1 MEKIWKDRRMTA
13 LVDISAENVFAIRE
27 GLNDLGN
34 ALLSINKIAGDDSS
48 SRLVIDGGGIL
59 KVQGLQDTVFEGNV
73 GIGVSAVTNGI
84 SLETSGPVKF
94 QNKKMEVGD
103 GVPTIGLYNQGD
115 IVWHDAP
122 SPGGNLG
129 WICVR
134 TGTPGEWRSFGTI
147 SG

>member
-1 MEKIWKDRRMTA
+1 METIWKDRSMTS
-13 LVDISAENVFAIRE
+13 LVNISAENVFAIRE

-34 ALLSINKIAGDDSS
+34 ALLSINKIAGDESS
-48 SRLVIDGGGIL
+48 SRLIIDSGGIL

-73 GIGVSAVTNGI
+73 GIGVSAVTNGV

-103 GVPTIGLYNQGD
+103 GIPTIGLYNQGD

-122 SPGGNLG
+122 SPGGHLG

>member
-1 MEKIWKDRRMTA
+1 MEKIWKDRSMTA
-13 LVDISAENVFAIRE
+13 LVNISPDNVLAIRE

-34 ALLSINKIAGDDSS
+34 ALLSINAIAGDDTT
-48 SRLVIDGGGIL
+48 SRLVIDSDGIL
-59 KVQGLQDTVFEGNV
+59 KVQGNTDTVFEGSV
-73 GIGVSAVTNGI
+73 GIGVSAVTNGV
-84 SLETSGPVKF
+84 SLETNGPVRF
-94 QNKKMEVGD
+94 QNKRLEVGN

-122 SPGGNLG
+122 APGGNLG

-134 TGTPGEWRSFGTI
+134 TGTPGEWRTFGTI

>member
-1 MEKIWKDRRMTA
+1 METIWEDRSMTA
-13 LVDISAENVFAIRE
+13 LVNISADNVLAIRE

-34 ALLSINKIAGDDSS
+34 ALLSINKIAGDDTS
-48 SRLVIDGGGIL
+48 SRLIIDGGGIL
-59 KVQGLQDTVFEGNV
+59 KVQGNTDTVFEGNV
-73 GIGVSAVTNGI
+73 GIGVSAVTNGV
-84 SLETSGPVKF
+84 SFETNGPVKF
-94 QNKKMEVGD
+94 QSKKMEVGD

-122 SPGGNLG
+122 APVGNLG
-129 WICVR
+129 WICIR

>member
-1 MEKIWKDRRMTA
+1 MTA

>member
-13 LVDISAENVFAIRE
+13 LIDISRDNVQAIRD

-34 ALLSINKIAGDDSS
+34 ALLSINALVGDDTT
-48 SRLVIDGGGIL
+48 SRLIIDGDGIL
-59 KVQGLQDTVFEGNV
+59 KVQGNTNTVFEGAV
-73 GIGVSAVTNGI
+73 GIGVSAVTQGI
-84 SLETSGPVKF
+84 ALETNGPVRFK
-94 QNKKMEVGD
+94 NKKQEVGNSI
-103 GVPTIGLYNQGD
+103 PTIGLYNQGD
-115 IVWHDAP
+115 IVWSDAP
-122 SPGGNLG
+122 TPGGNLG

>member
-1 MEKIWKDRRMTA
+1 MTA
-13 LVDISAENVFAIRE
+13 LVNISADNVLAIRE

-34 ALLSINKIAGDDSS
+34 ALLSINKIAGDDTS
-48 SRLVIDGGGIL
+48 SRLIIDGGGIL
-59 KVQGLQDTVFEGNV
+59 KVQGNTDTVFEGNV
-73 GIGVSAVTNGI
+73 GIGVSAVTNGV
-84 SLETSGPVKF
+84 SFETNGPVKF
-94 QNKKMEVGD
+94 QRKKMEVGD

-122 SPGGNLG
+122 APGGNLG
-129 WICVR
+129 WICIR

>member
-1 MEKIWKDRRMTA
+1 METIWEDRSMTA
-13 LVDISAENVFAIRE
+13 LVNISADNVLAIRE

-34 ALLSINKIAGDDSS
+34 ALLSINKIAGDDTS
-48 SRLVIDGGGIL
+48 SRLIIDGGGIL
-59 KVQGLQDTVFEGNV
+59 KVQGNTDTVFEGNV
-73 GIGVSAVTNGI
+73 GIGVSAVTNGV
-84 SLETSGPVKF
+84 SFETNGPVKF
-94 QNKKMEVGD
+94 QRKKMEVGD

-122 SPGGNLG
+122 APGGNLG
-129 WICVR
+129 WICIR

>member
-1 MEKIWKDRRMTA
+1 MTA
-13 LVDISAENVFAIRE
+13 LVNISADNVLAIRE
-27 GLNDLGN
+27 GLNGLGN
-34 ALLSINKIAGDDSS
+34 ALLSINAIAGDDTS
-48 SRLVIDGGGIL
+48 SRLIIDGGGTL
-59 KVQGLQDTVFEGNV
+59 KVQGTSNTVFEGNV
-73 GIGVSAVTNGI
+73 GIGVSSVSNGV

-94 QNKKMEVGD
+94 QSKKMEVGN
-103 GVPTIGLYNQGD
+103 GIPTIGLYNQGD

-134 TGTPGEWRSFGTI
+134 TGTPGEWRSFGAI

>member
-1 MEKIWKDRRMTA
+1 MEKIWKDRSMTA
-13 LVDISAENVFAIRE
+13 LVKISAENVLAIRE

-48 SRLVIDGGGIL
+48 SRLIIDGGGIL
-59 KVQGLQDTVFEGNV
+59 KVQGTTDTIFEGSLGV
-73 GIGVSAVTNGI
+73 GVSTVTNGVSI
-84 SLETSGPVKF
+84 ETNGPVKF
-94 QNKKMEVGD
+94 QNKKMEVGN
-103 GVPTIGLYNQGD
+103 GIPTIGLYNQGD
-115 IVWHDAP
+115 IIWHDAP

-129 WICVR
+129 WICNR

>member
-13 LVDISAENVFAIRE
+13 LVDISTENVQVIKD

-34 ALLSINKIAGDDSS
+34 ALLSINALVGDDTT
-48 SRLVIDGGGIL
+48 SRLIIDAGGVL
-59 KVQGLQDTVFEGNV
+59 RVQGNTDTVFEGAV
-73 GIGVSAVTNGI
+73 GIGVSKVTSGVALETNG
-84 SLETSGPVKF
+84 PVRF
-94 QNKKMEVGD
+94 QNKKQEVGNSI
-103 GVPTIGLYNQGD
+103 PTIGLYNQGD
-115 IVWHDAP
+115 IVWSDTPA
-122 SPGGNLG
+122 PGGNLG